1 MLSVIILPQTSK
13 LAAEKA
19 LAIVNQ
25 LAGCAPEVSHGK
37 ARAVFREFS
46 FKSGCRSRV
55 SRVAEIHFLRSDEPM
70 ECPSGDSGLPKSPRF
85 PTPLCHLRLKSKL
98 RSVFEP
104 NVIFRLQHP

>member
-1 MLSVIILPQTSK
+1 MLAVITLPQTSK

-37 ARAVFREFS
+37 ARAVFRECS

-55 SRVAEIHFLRSDEPM
+55 SRVAEIHFLRSEEPM
-70 ECPSGDSGLPKSPRF
+70 ECPSGLPKSPRL

-98 RSVFEP
+98 SPRSVFEP
-104 NVIFRLQHP
+104 NVRFRLQHP